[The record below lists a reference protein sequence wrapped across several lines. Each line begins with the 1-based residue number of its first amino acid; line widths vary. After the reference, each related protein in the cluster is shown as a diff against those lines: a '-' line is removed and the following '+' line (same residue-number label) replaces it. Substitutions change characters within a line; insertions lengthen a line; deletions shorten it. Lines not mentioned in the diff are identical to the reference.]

1 MRRGAAFVLASPTD
15 ARSLLAVASELAA
28 RGAAVQVFVLGG
40 PESGAVEALARAAGW
55 SALVIGRTAPLNAG
69 RLLRAARPAVAVLGA
84 DSLYFTA
91 RLVEAARGAGIRTV
105 LVQEAANEIVPRMQ
119 VRKEVTALLR
129 QPARAWFRVRT
140 QLAHGDVLSLFG
152 LAAPT
157 LLGRPRE
164 VRGYGFGDVDLF
176 CVATERVGESYRE
189 RGARARRIVATGIP
203 GLVPAIEPGPVEY
216 DYLVLTQPFDV
227 GGFVPHGWKQEFFRR
242 LVRTLRSVS
251 PEARILCK
259 LHPTERAAEYGDLGV
274 DAMSDDLADAISRS
288 DVVVSVHSAALCAAI
303 ASGRPAIAYVPPEL
317 CANTENMVVAEMSR
331 LGLLVSDD
339 AAFATLLRRLAHERS
354 RIWDPERARAAFGPC
369 LDGRAAQRI
378 ADLVAGEI
386 DAAVGAHRD

>member
-1 MRRGAAFVLASPTD
+1 MRRGAAFVLASLAD
-15 ARSLLAVASELAA
+15 ARSLLAVASDLAA

-40 PESGAVEALARAAGW
+40 PESGAVEEIARAAGW
-55 SALVIGRTAPLNAG
+55 SPRVIGRTAPLNAG
-69 RLLRAARPAVAVLGA
+69 RLLRAARPAAVVLGA

-91 RLVEAARGAGIRTV
+91 RLIGAARHAGVRTV
-105 LVQEAANEIVPRMQ
+105 LVQEAANEIVPRLH
-119 VRKEVTALLR
+119 VRKEASALLR

-176 CVATERVGESYRE
+176 CVATERVGQAYRE

-203 GLVPAIEPGPVEY
+203 GLIPTVELGPAEY

-242 LVRTLRSVS
+242 LVRILRSVS
-251 PEARILCK
+251 PQARVLCK
-259 LHPTERAAEYGDLGV
+259 LHPTERAAEYGDLGAN
-274 DAMSDDLADAISRS
+274 AMSDDLADAISRS

-317 CANTENMVVAEMSR
+317 CANTENMVVAEMGR
-331 LGLLVSDD
+331 LGLLVADD
-339 AAFATLLRRLAHERS
+339 DAFATLLRRLASERS
-354 RIWDPERARAAFGPC
+354 RTWDPARARAAFGPC
-369 LDGRAAQRI
+369 LDGRAAHRI

-386 DAAVGAHRD
+386 DAAGGTHTD